1 MIEIILFQHLIDF
14 IDIAHIS
21 VTGDSKVHHILNILL
36 RSVFIID
43 TGQTRLSA
51 QIFGLELILPAIFY
65 EMRFALAELEID
77 LLPDAL
83 LPDVKHSVIVERP
96 CVPV

>member
-43 TGQTRLSA
+43 TGQTRLPA
-51 QIFGLELILPAIFY
+51 QIFGLELK
-65 EMRFALAELEID
+65 
-77 LLPDAL
+77 LL
-83 LPDVKHSVIVERP
+83 
-96 CVPV
+96 C